1 MLWINGLGK
10 VQNVDF
16 LSKSTKCVLSYYNAI
31 SSLKKICDFDVSMV
45 MHTIVVLAKR
55 LEEQGRM
62 CLPHCHSNNIA
73 FVA

>member
-1 MLWINGLGK
+1 MDLAKSKMLISWVNQ
-10 VQNVDF
+10 QNVF
-16 LSKSTKCVLSYYNAI
+16 YPIIMQSHHKKKS
-31 SSLKKICDFDVSMV
+31 CDFDVSMV